1 MKFLLG
7 EGGLEKVKLLYKESK
22 YRGEREGARVSDF
35 FTKNPILKQEK
46 KFGVCMGGVGWGEW
60 GSYIK

>member
-46 KFGVCMGGVGWGEW
+46 KIRCVYGGGRMGRVGQLH
-60 GSYIK
+60 